1 MNKNIN
7 LLFSVLLLVG
17 CGSNTNVN
25 YTGQIPKNQGRVH
38 LELDNYKSIASF
50 ASKDLVP
57 FLFEEAENS
66 TCSPASYALALG
78 GVVSAS
84 ANVES
89 FATKSGFS
97 STDYQ
102 KEFKGLLNGLNWM
115 EKKNSLRSAV
125 LYQQIGPSLAFDDA
139 KREKM
144 AGEYISSMVSSHESY
159 LEDAQ
164 NFFKK
169 EIDLNLQLPQLT
181 NEDDMIATYGAL
193 KLLDYFSYD
202 APDVKNDFY
211 VEEGKKIS
219 VNTYS
224 LVANERDYYEN
235 DKYASLCQRINC
247 TDVFFILPK
256 DGVELIDI
264 DPYQAYLDY
273 LSKAETVNVTGYLPY
288 FHVKNQIDITSP
300 VRQKNSDKKIRFFDK
315 LLKDDVDR
323 EYLDVDSGK
332 QVNDFEFSPKGVKG
346 ESVTVIAVDVASA
359 PIEQKSVTFKVD
371 KPFYALSLY
380 DDFPLFISK
389 ITDPSK

>member
-1 MNKNIN
+1 MVAARFF
-7 LLFSVLLLVG
+7 LL
-17 CGSNTNVN
+17 
-25 YTGQIPKNQGRVH
+25 
-38 LELDNYKSIASF
+38 A
-50 ASKDLVP
+50 P
-57 FLFEEAENS
+57 FIH
-66 TCSPASYALALG
+66 
-78 GVVSAS
+78 V
-84 ANVES
+84 
-89 FATKSGFS
+89 
-97 STDYQ
+97 
-102 KEFKGLLNGLNWM
+102 
-115 EKKNSLRSAV
+115 
-125 LYQQIGPSLAFDDA
+125 
-139 KREKM
+139 
-144 AGEYISSMVSSHESY
+144 
-159 LEDAQ
+159 

-169 EIDLNLQLPQLT
+169 EIDLDLRLPQLT

-193 KLLDYFSYD
+193 KLLDFFSYD

-346 ESVTVIAVDVASA
+346 ESATVIAVVSESA
-359 PIEQKSVTFKVD
+359 PVKQKSVTFKVD